1 MREAVFWN
9 VLLIGEQMM
18 AMVRSLFIAGVMST
32 LGTQAFAASVID
44 LSPYVTMDLT
54 TFTNGSMY
62 PQNGGPVTVGGVNF
76 QLATCS
82 TSCYSV
88 TAGLNPQSA
97 GQTGVIGALGENPN
111 PYSISIP
118 VNLTNV
124 TTVYT
129 LINSA
134 FGTAG
139 STIGSITFVGLLN
152 SYVYNLVEGVNVRDH
167 YEGVFVNTASDLAGT
182 KTFGD
187 GSVRL
192 DMQAIVLPAG
202 FASDT
207 LVSMIFNSNNLDSL
221 GQPLFAAAVSVD
233 RDDAPGQTPVPA
245 AWALMLTGLSGF
257 GYAAYRR
264 KTVSKAS

>member
-1 MREAVFWN
+1 LERASDF
-9 VLLIGEQMM
+9 GEQIM
-18 AMVRSLFIAGVMST
+18 ATVRSLFIAGVMST

-62 PQNGGPVTVGGVNF
+62 PQNGGPITVGGVNF

-82 TSCYSV
+82 ASCFSANPNV
-88 TAGLNPQSA
+88 GQNPQSA

-111 PYSISIP
+111 NPFSITVP

-129 LINSA
+129 LINSS
-134 FGTAG
+134 FGSAG
-139 STIGSITFVGLLN
+139 STIGSITFVGLLS
-152 SYVYNLVEGVNVRDH
+152 SYVYNLIEGVNVRDH
-167 YEGVFVNTASDLAGT
+167 YEGAFVNEATGLAGT
-182 KTFGD
+182 QTFGD

-192 DMQAIVLPAG
+192 DMQEILLPAE
-202 FASDT
+202 FANDT
-207 LVSMIFNSNNLDSL
+207 LVSMIFNSNNSNAL
-221 GQPLFAAAVSVD
+221 GQPLFAAAVSVISGA
-233 RDDAPGQTPVPA
+233 APGPTPVPA

-264 KTVSKAS
+264 KSVRKAS